1 MEVDE
6 RKKLQVEQSIKF
18 EKNGEILSVS
28 ITVENI
34 SPKINREAIVS
45 QLDVLYKNL
54 INDYFN

>member
-1 MEVDE
+1 MDE

-34 SPKINREAIVS
+34 SPKINRETIVS